1 MTKLSIL
8 VCAHCPNAYY
18 DDLLVKA
25 ISSIYEQS
33 YKDYKLLIVLDEC
46 WKGTFILEFAVVVHS
61 KNPKLLLF
69 VVSWTD
75 PMLVLLECE
84 AG

>member
-46 WKGTFILEFAVVVHS
+46 WKGTL
-61 KNPKLLLF
+61 PKVKDVITPDTEIIIRKQQSRF
-69 VVSWTD
+69 FRNS
-75 PMLVLLECE
+75 CYY
-84 AG
+84 

>member
-33 YKDYKLLIVLDEC
+33 YKDNMLRFLMQMMN
-46 WKGTFILEFAVVVHS
+46 TF
-61 KNPKLLLF
+61 
-69 VVSWTD
+69 
-75 PMLVLLECE
+75 LVN
-84 AG
+84 